1 MKYYGL
7 YFNLYHK
14 GKVIKEAKN
23 KPNKETKSKIYK
35 ATCYLWTSSDN
46 LRSDVNIQNKQSP

>member
-14 GKVIKEAKN
+14 GKVMKEAKN

-35 ATCYLWTSSDN
+35 AT
-46 LRSDVNIQNKQSP
+46 